1 MSQKIA
7 KICYNIEEAIQKMFK
22 PSLDFN
28 IGDSVFLTQIISC
41 RQKNA
46 DAKVHY
52 RFNGICVGNLQKI
65 TFFQIS
71 N

>member
-1 MSQKIA
+1 MSMLQKIA

-46 DAKVHY
+46 DAKVALS
-52 RFNGICVGNLQKI
+52 I
-65 TFFQIS
+65 
-71 N
+71 

>member
-1 MSQKIA
+1 MLSLSKQCFLFSDNVYVTENS

-22 PSLDFN
+22 LSLDFN

-46 DAKVHY
+46 DAKVALS
-52 RFNGICVGNLQKI
+52 I
-65 TFFQIS
+65 
-71 N
+71 